1 MLKPRLVKSL
11 ITQNATLLRE
21 KQQLIDYFRAV
32 EMMLRLIGK
41 NGKDSGV
48 VELKDV
54 FALADDMRGILLSY
68 DLHNSKKMGTM
79 HTPTKQE
86 LGKMAEADKNIMH
99 GFFSGSADDMNEF
112 LSKMIYDL
120 MKHKPPSSDKQSSAD
135 GDFFY
140 KFFQFPTNPEK
151 FGADLNGYWQ
161 DPPPSDEDPF
171 GNLGLDKPD

>member
-21 KQQLIDYFRAV
+21 KQQLIDYFRAM

-68 DLHNSKKMGTM
+68 DLHNSKKWEPCILQPSKSWGRWQ
-79 HTPTKQE
+79 KQ
-86 LGKMAEADKNIMH
+86 IRT
-99 GFFSGSADDMNEF
+99 SCTVSF
-112 LSKMIYDL
+112 LDL
-120 MKHKPPSSDKQSSAD
+120 PM
-135 GDFFY
+135 
-140 KFFQFPTNPEK
+140 T
-151 FGADLNGYWQ
+151 
-161 DPPPSDEDPF
+161 
-171 GNLGLDKPD
+171 